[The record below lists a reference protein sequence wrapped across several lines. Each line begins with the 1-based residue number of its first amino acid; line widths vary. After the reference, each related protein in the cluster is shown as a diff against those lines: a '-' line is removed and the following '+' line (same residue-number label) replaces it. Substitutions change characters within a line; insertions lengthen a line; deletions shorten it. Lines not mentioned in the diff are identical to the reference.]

1 MSMKSEREHH
11 HLTWETK
18 GRERLHDLKIFEA
31 YAVERQAPDGRVG
44 TFFELNAPNWVTVI
58 PILRDEQ
65 NGDTFLMVR
74 QYRHGSDRVTVE
86 FPAGTVERGE
96 PARDAG
102 LRELLEETGYRP
114 DIFEEIGS
122 VSPNPA
128 FMNNVVTTFVA
139 DGLKLVQEQEL
150 DEHEEIELVRVPVKD
165 VVDRLGT
172 GEFGNGIMMIALAFY
187 LRWKG
192 AIDMGRIV

>member
-1 MSMKSEREHH
+1 MGPEVRHH
-11 HLTWETK
+11 HLTWETR
-18 GRERLHDLKIFEA
+18 GRKRLHDLKIFEA

-44 TFFELNAPNWVTVI
+44 TFFELNAPDWVTVI
-58 PILRDEQ
+58 PIVRDAEQ
-65 NGDTFLMVR
+65 GDSFLMVR

-96 PARDAG
+96 PAREAA
-102 LRELLEETGYRP
+102 LRELLEETGYTP
-114 DIFEEIGS
+114 ELFDEIGS

-139 DGLKLVQEQEL
+139 DGLTLIKDQEL
-150 DEHEEIELVRVPVKD
+150 DEHEEIELVQVPVRD
-165 VVDRLGT
+165 VVERLGT
-172 GEFGNGIMMIALAFY
+172 DEFGNGIMMIALAFY

-192 AIDMGRIV
+192 AIDMDGIV